1 MKTKADDGR
10 GTKLA
15 GNKRIFL
22 VTDNDAP
29 PGSDS
34 NIAPAQTVYGDLL
47 TYGITVNTYFIDR
60 PEHRFDPRGYWNVS
74 IQGFNADRQE
84 ILNREEEEGAPK
96 ADKDDDG
103 LDALADIMDD
113 LIIRQAPKR
122 KIFSIPLKMGGKD
135 GEIEIG
141 VSG

>member
-1 MKTKADDGR
+1 MRQLPFSTSAVSNEKEADITR

-29 PGSDS
+29 PGSES

-74 IQGFNADRQE
+74 
-84 ILNREEEEGAPK
+84 
-96 ADKDDDG
+96 
-103 LDALADIMDD
+103 
-113 LIIRQAPKR
+113 
-122 KIFSIPLKMGGKD
+122 SPLFP
-135 GEIEIG
+135 
-141 VSG
+141 S